1 MDINW
6 INNIVNDLTNPD
18 YRLSNTILKVKVLA
32 LKSNNEKLKSWV
44 QNEINGYKDL
54 DVPDYRV
61 IKVGIYGNMVQDRGF
76 GEFQTRQEFPLSIY
90 HLSEEIQ
97 ESLRTAKIKGSIAD
111 LEEMVIAKGE
121 YSIVVPPMLYS
132 ELSAAFKN
140 DWKIETAWQSIPK
153 NIIQGIIVKI
163 KSKLIDFLVEISEVI
178 GQGENISI
186 LKDQPNVDN
195 IFDKT
200 IGQIIGD
207 TVNISV
213 GTENIQSINSGEY
226 SSSNVAIGNNINQS
240 ITQDIKTDV
249 KEFMEM
255 LKEKMD
261 DIPLDQEEKD
271 DIILESSRVD
281 KQLTREKPKV
291 GIIHN
296 SLRVIESILMGV
308 AANAVTPTILD
319 SLAALL
325 SKFG

>member
-249 KEFMEM
+249 KDFMVWD
-255 LKEKMD
+255 LAS
-261 DIPLDQEEKD
+261 DIPERIKD
-271 DIILESSRVD
+271 
-281 KQLTREKPKV
+281 
-291 GIIHN
+291 
-296 SLRVIESILMGV
+296 LRG
-308 AANAVTPTILD
+308 
-319 SLAALL
+319 
-325 SKFG
+325 